1 MNKRIKKKQAR
12 RWIDAHIFY
21 ISTIV
26 DWFTHADYYKERY
39 KTEFKDMSIYKIF
52 SNMPK
57 EDFNKLYHSIVEG
70 YPFHDQ
76 NIFKK
81 SMLAMR
87 NAGNYDTTNV
97 FNAKMVEQMTKATYG
112 IDITIDVLMDME
124 DPEFIKAMNGFDTIY
139 FMVFNLTNNIAIGSI
154 DMNRREFKLSFEKYV
169 GDPNKIFTKDDRIVL
184 AERKCEFV
192 SHPASF
198 YCMIPISDNR
208 EIILIRT
215 KRK

>member
-26 DWFTHADYYKERY
+26 DWFTHADYYKECY

-52 SNMPK
+52 SSMPK
-57 EDFNKLYHSIVEG
+57 EDFDKLYHSIIEG

-76 NIFKK
+76 YIFKK
-81 SMLAMR
+81 AMLAMR
-87 NAGNYDTTNV
+87 NAGNYDTANV
-97 FNAKMVEQMTKATYG
+97 FNAKIVEQMTKAAYG
-112 IDITIDVLMDME
+112 IDITIDVLMQEE

-139 FMVFNLTNNIAIGSI
+139 FMIFNLTNNIAIGSI
-154 DMNRREFKLSFEKYV
+154 DMDPKGFKITFEKYIR
-169 GDPNKIFTKDDRIVL
+169 NQILTKDDCIVL
-184 AERKCEFV
+184 AERKNQFI
-192 SHPASF
+192 SHPAFF

-208 EIILIRT
+208 EVILIRT